1 MSISLKSTN
10 NEKPPTGGFSLA
22 SAPILWYTI
31 LTNPT
36 EVPMKIVYFGY
47 DLFADCLESLPALG
61 VEIMAIYTF
70 PSDGVCDFNDR
81 VTAFA
86 AARGIP
92 CTARRV
98 TEADLAALAA
108 RGCDWMVSAGYAYRI
123 PVKACGLRGVN
134 LHPALLPVGRGAW
147 PMPVTILRGLTQS
160 GVTLHK
166 LAPRFD
172 EGDILAQA
180 AVDVAPDEIL
190 PTLTAKLQQAA
201 VPLLHRFI
209 ADPATMWAN
218 GTPQPAGEY
227 WPQPTEADMTI
238 TPSTTAAEADRIL
251 RAFAGVGC
259 FYGDFPV
266 RAAHIT
272 HTPTALPRA
281 DAWLAFD

>member
-1 MSISLKSTN
+1 
-10 NEKPPTGGFSLA
+10 
-22 SAPILWYTI
+22 
-31 LTNPT
+31 
-36 EVPMKIVYFGY
+36 MKIVYFGY

-86 AARGIP
+86 AAHGIP
-92 CTARRV
+92 CTVGRA
-98 TEADLAALAA
+98 TEADLDALAA

-147 PMPVTILRGLTQS
+147 PMPVTILRCLTQS

-172 EGDILAQA
+172 EGDILAQI
-180 AVDVAPDEIL
+180 AVDVDPDETL
-190 PTLTAKLQQAA
+190 PSLTAKLQAA
-201 VPLLHRFI
+201 ALPLLRRFV
-209 ADPATMWAN
+209 ADPETMWAN

-227 WPQPTEADMTI
+227 WPQPTEVDMTI
-238 TPSTTAAEADRIL
+238 TPRTTAAEADRIL

-259 FYGDFPV
+259 NYCGAPIK
-266 RAAHIT
+266 AAHIT
-272 HTPTALPRA
+272 REPTDFPLS
-281 DAWLAFD
+281 DAYLAID